1 MKAGNLWVAEKE
13 DFEEGV
19 QRARSRPN
27 YLIFSEFNELPEKQ
41 KQNT

>member
-19 QRARSRPN
+19 QRARRRPN
-27 YLIFSEFNELPEKQ
+27 YLIFSEFNELPENKN
-41 KQNT
+41 KNT